1 MNKNILVTGGLGFI
15 GSHLVDRLIDE
26 KYFVVVIDNLSTG
39 LESNKN
45 KKAKYIKEDIT
56 DYINSPKRIDNII
69 QDNKIDI
76 VYHLA
81 ASADITLSL
90 KNPEKVFTINTTAS
104 IAIINSC
111 IRNNVKNFLFTS
123 TSAVYGEPTY
133 LPVDEKHKTNPIS
146 PYGLSKLFTEQ
157 YLQYISQHNTISSVI
172 FRLPNVYG
180 PRQRPDLEGGVI
192 AIFDNLMKSN
202 EIVNIFGDGEQ
213 SRDWVHVYDIVNA
226 FIESI
231 SIKNQIELL
240 LLGSSKKNTINE
252 LFGYLAIINQYRL
265 KPVYI
270 EKRSGDIEN
279 MVMDNDYAKKL
290 ISWKAKITLEEGL
303 NTL

>member
-56 DYINSPKRIDNII
+56 DYINIPKRIDTII

-81 ASADITLSL
+81 ASADVTLSL
-90 KNPEKVFTINTTAS
+90 KNPEKVFTINATAS

-157 YLQYISQHNTISSVI
+157 YLQYISQYNTISSVI

-226 FIESI
+226 FVESI

-252 LFGYLAIINQYRL
+252 LFRYLAIINQYRL
-265 KPVYI
+265 KPMYI

-303 NTL
+303 NTI

>member
-45 KKAKYIKEDIT
+45 KKAKYIKEDIV

-69 QDNKIDI
+69 KENKIDI

-81 ASADITLSL
+81 ASADVTLSL

-133 LPVDEKHKTNPIS
+133 LPVDEKHQTNPIS
-146 PYGLSKLFTEQ
+146 PYGLSKLFVEQ
-157 YLQYISQHNTISSVI
+157 YLKYISHNNTISSVI

-252 LFGYLAIINQYRL
+252 LFGYLAKINQYRL
-265 KPVYI
+265 KPIYI